1 MEKPRFRLL
10 AVATVLSLCTIV
22 MLAQAE
28 AHAPKETKETIVV
41 TWNKAMLQ
49 AIRDTHP
56 GPPIV
61 ARMLAITHT
70 CMYDT
75 WAAYDRVA
83 VGTRLGGILRRPVS
97 EHTRSNKKK
106 AMSFAAYRAL
116 ADLFP
121 TEVAKFNAVMTQLGY
136 DPTDTS
142 TDPDTPAGV
151 GNVACQA
158 VLDFRH
164 HDGSNQLGDLHPGA
178 YSDYTNYTPVNTWD
192 HINDPNRWQPLRVPD
207 GDGGFAIQQFIAP
220 HWTNVIPFALKR
232 PDQFAPKDPNF
243 YPRDAAQYLKQ
254 AKQILDYSANL
265 TDREKVIAEYWADGP
280 SSELPPG
287 HWTLFAEFVSGRDHH
302 TLDQDVKMFFAM
314 TNAVFDA
321 SISSW
326 HFKRFYDYIRPVS
339 AIHFLF
345 SGQQVQAWAGP
356 GLGTRLIDGADW
368 QPYQALTF
376 VTPPF
381 AEYVSGH
388 SIFSAS
394 AARILK
400 LFTGSDRFGY
410 SVTIPAGQ
418 SFVEPGLVP
427 ASDLTL
433 RWRTFG
439 DAADEAGISRRYGGI
454 HFVDGDLQARKMGKK
469 IGKQAWRKALTFFH
483 GTAGTP
489 LDDSNRDHD
498 DREDDYED
506 RDERD

>member
-1 MEKPRFRLL
+1 MGKPRSRLV
-10 AVATVLSLCTIV
+10 AVATVLALCT
-22 MLAQAE
+22 MGLLPEAQAE
-28 AHAPKETKETIVV
+28 ESIVV
-41 TWNKAMLQ
+41 TWNKATLQ
-49 AIRDTHP
+49 AIRDTRP

-61 ARMLAITHT
+61 ARMLAVTHT
-70 CMYDT
+70 CMYDA

-83 VGTRLGGILRRPVS
+83 VGTRLGGTLRQPVS
-97 EHTRSNKKK
+97 KRNSENKKK

-116 ADLFP
+116 VDLFP
-121 TEVAKFNAVMTQLGY
+121 TEQAKFDFVMTQLIY

-142 TDPDTPAGV
+142 KDTSTPAGV

-158 VLDFRH
+158 VLDYRH
-164 HDGSNQLGDLHPGA
+164 NDGSNQRGDLGGGA
-178 YSDYTNYTPVNTWD
+178 YSDYTSYEPVNSPD
-192 HINDPNRWQPLRVPD
+192 QINDPNHWQPLRIGNVT
-207 GDGGFAIQQFIAP
+207 QQFIAP
-220 HWTNVIPFALKR
+220 HWSNVIPFALKR
-232 PDQFAPKDPNF
+232 PDQFSPKDPNF
-243 YPRDAAQYLKQ
+243 WPKDAAQYLKQ

-287 HWTLFAEFVSGRDHH
+287 HWTLFAEVVSARDNH
-302 TLDQDVKMFFAM
+302 TLDQDAKMFFAM

-321 SISSW
+321 GISVW
-326 HFKRFYDYIRPVS
+326 HFKRFYDYVRPVT
-339 AIHFLF
+339 AIHYLF
-345 SGQQVQAWAGP
+345 KGQQVRAWAGP
-356 GLGTRLIDGADW
+356 RLGTLLIDGADW

-388 SIFSAS
+388 SAFSAS
-394 AARILK
+394 AAKVLK

-433 RWRTFG
+433 RWRTFS

-469 IGKQAWRKALTFFH
+469 IGKQAWRKALTYFH

-489 LDDSNRDHD
+489 LDDSKRDHD
-498 DREDDYED
+498 DKEDDNEEQ
-506 RDERD
+506 DERD

>member
-1 MEKPRFRLL
+1 MGKPRARLL
-10 AVATVLSLCTIV
+10 AVGTVLALCTIG
-22 MLAQAE
+22 MLPEAQAE
-28 AHAPKETKETIVV
+28 ETIVL
-41 TWNKAMLQ
+41 TWNKATLQ

-61 ARMLAITHT
+61 ARMLAVSHT
-70 CMYDT
+70 CMYDA
-75 WAAYDRVA
+75 WAAYDSVA
-83 VGTRLGGILRRPVS
+83 VGTRLGGTLRRPIS
-97 EHTRSNKKK
+97 ERTLPNKKK

-121 TEVAKFNAVMTQLGY
+121 TEVAKFNVVMTQLGY

-142 TDPDTPAGV
+142 TDPSTPAGV
-151 GNVACQA
+151 GNVTCQA

-164 HDGSNQLGDLHPGA
+164 QDGSNQLGDLHPGA
-178 YSDYTNYTPVNTWD
+178 YSDYTGYAPV
-192 HINDPNRWQPLRVPD
+192 IGDPNHWQPLVI
-207 GDGGFAIQQFIAP
+207 GGVTQQFIAP
-220 HWTNVIPFALKR
+220 HWGNVIPFALKR
-232 PDQFAPKDPNF
+232 QEQFAPKDPNF
-243 YPRDAAQYLKQ
+243 YPKDAAQYLKQ

-280 SSELPPG
+280 STESPPG
-287 HWTLFAEFVSGRDHH
+287 HWTLFAEVVSARDRH

-321 SISSW
+321 GISVW

-339 AIHFLF
+339 AIRWLF
-345 SGQQVQAWAGP
+345 AGQPVRGWAGP
-356 GLGTRLIDGADW
+356 FLGTRLIDGADW

-388 SIFSAS
+388 SAFSAS
-394 AARILK
+394 AAQVLK

-410 SVTIPAGQ
+410 SVTIPKGQ

-433 RWRTFG
+433 RWRTFS

-454 HFVDGDLQARKMGKK
+454 HFIDGDVQARKMGRK
-469 IGKQAWRKALTFFH
+469 IGKQAWRKALTYFH

-489 LDDSNRDHD
+489 LDNSERGYDDNED
-498 DREDDYED
+498 DREDQDDKE
-506 RDERD
+506 

>member
-1 MEKPRFRLL
+1 MKKQRFRLL
-10 AVATVLSLCTIV
+10 TAVTVLSLCT
-22 MLAQAE
+22 MGLLPQAQAE
-28 AHAPKETKETIVV
+28 ETIVV
-41 TWNKAMLQ
+41 TWNKTMLQ
-49 AIRDTHP
+49 AIRDTRP

-70 CMYDT
+70 CMYDA
-75 WAAYDRVA
+75 WAAYDSVA
-83 VGTRLGGILRRPVS
+83 VGTRLGGTLRRPMS
-97 EHTRSNKKK
+97 ERTLANKTK
-106 AMSFAAYRAL
+106 AMSFSAYRAL
-116 ADLFP
+116 VDLFP
-121 TEVAKFNAVMTQLGY
+121 TEVAKFNVVMGQLGY

-142 TDPDTPAGV
+142 TDLGTASGV

-164 HDGSNQLGDLHPGA
+164 QDGSNQLGDLHPGA
-178 YSDYTNYTPVNTWD
+178 YSDYTNYVPVNTWD
-192 HINDPNRWQPLRVPD
+192 QINDPNRWQPLRMSN
-207 GDGGFAIQQFIAP
+207 GQGGFVIQKFIAP
-220 HWTNVIPFALKR
+220 HWGNVIPFALKR
-232 PDQFAPKDPNF
+232 QDQFAPKEPNF

-287 HWTLFAEFVSGRDHH
+287 HWTLFAEVVSARDHH

-321 SISSW
+321 GISVW
-326 HFKRFYDYIRPVS
+326 HFKRFYDYVRPVT
-339 AIHFLF
+339 AVHFLF
-345 SGQQVQAWAGP
+345 AGQQVRAWAGP
-356 GLGTRLIDGADW
+356 GLGTRLVDGADW
-368 QPYQALTF
+368 RPYQPLTF

-388 SIFSAS
+388 STFSAS
-394 AARILK
+394 AAKVLK
-400 LFTGSDRFGY
+400 LFTRSDRFGH

-433 RWRTFG
+433 RWRTFS

-454 HFVDGDLQARKMGKK
+454 HFIDGDIQARKMGRK
-469 IGKQAWRKALTFFH
+469 IGKQAWRKALTYFH
-483 GTAGTP
+483 GTVGTP
-489 LDDSNRDHD
+489 LDDSKRDYVEDEEDRNDRD
-498 DREDDYED
+498 DRD
-506 RDERD
+506 